1 MLSSSQ
7 FNKFKNLGDFI
18 VPLARYNL
26 HDPVISGFLTDQLI
40 KETEKE
46 ILNFLQLVLKEITGE
61 NDLTWSLIDAVD
73 ILAVLGKLLTL
84 FGLTLQG
91 PWIVWGGEISPLPVI
106 STV

>member
-73 ILAVLGKLLTL
+73 ILAVLGKLLILKQIYFYKKTL
-84 FGLTLQG
+84 NNIYRRRRSN
-91 PWIVWGGEISPLPVI
+91 W
-106 STV
+106 